1 MNWNS
6 ARYAERM
13 PVTLEF
19 ADRVGDVLKE
29 LGRDSEPEPKY
40 AFYM

>member
-1 MNWNS
+1 
-6 ARYAERM
+6 M

-29 LGRDSEPEPKY
+29 IGSDRTPESRY